1 MFGPMQASS
10 LGDGSSGKRADARRA
25 AAAFE
30 GRDAGTRFDGAA
42 VGGPPRSTGVRIGA
56 SLAGGRTSPHTA
68 RFDGIAIEPVSP
80 AGGHAHREMP
90 PSPYGHKKK
99 ATDLYVCRLRSG
111 TTKT

>member
-42 VGGPPRSTGVRIGA
+42 VGGPPRSTGVRTGA
-56 SLAGGRTSPHTA
+56 FLAGGRTSPHAAKCPPPLAA
-68 RFDGIAIEPVSP
+68 RAQ
-80 AGGHAHREMP
+80 
-90 PSPYGHKKK
+90 KK